1 LSGDAG
7 GMAVVQRW
15 IDVYRAAGISRG
27 PLFCTLGGDF
37 ISANAVRQMMQRAAE
52 RAGLERRVH
61 PHGLR
66 HTMSAEWVREGR
78 PMALLRG
85 QLGHSPLAVTDR
97 YLRDIAHVGRAAVI
111 TSNDR
116 HRPIYAGR
124 LRRRLAGISYCTTPF
139 WVRRQVPGLRL
150 LAIVHISRRQSATS
164 WANSTARASPGSRK
178 TWTRA
183 RR

>member
-1 LSGDAG
+1 
-7 GMAVVQRW
+7 MAVVQRW

-78 PMALLRG
+78 PMALLRD
-85 QLGHSPLAVTDR
+85 QLGHSSLAVTDR

-111 TSNDR
+111 TSMTVIGLSTR
-116 HRPIYAGR
+116 AVSGGGLQEFRTA
-124 LRRRLAGISYCTTPF
+124 
-139 WVRRQVPGLRL
+139 LRL
-150 LAIVHISRRQSATS
+150 S
-164 WANSTARASPGSRK
+164 G
-178 TWTRA
+178 
-183 RR
+183 